1 MLRAELMTAALWKW
15 GKQAYM
21 FKLKLIV
28 GVILN
33 LAIFGGLLFLPAG
46 TLEWRRAWIFM
57 GVVLAGAVAST
68 VSIYRNNPA
77 VLDERF
83 KPPVQPGQPLVD
95 KIIVSLFIAAF
106 PGVLV
111 FIPLDVFR
119 FHLLPRPG
127 TLVSAVG
134 LILFIAGWWIMTLA
148 LRENPF
154 AAPVVRHLEERR
166 QTVVATGVY
175 SFIRHPMYTG
185 AALLLIG
192 APLWLESYAA
202 ALLAIVPIG
211 LLALRIVYEERFLR
225 RELKGYDT
233 YAEKVRRRLIPLLW

>member
-1 MLRAELMTAALWKW
+1 
-15 GKQAYM
+15 M

-95 KIIVSLFIAAF
+95 KIIVSLFIAALA
-106 PGVLV
+106 GVFI

-119 FHLLPRPG
+119 CHLLPRPG

-134 LILFIAGWWIMTLA
+134 LILFIAGWWIMTMA
-148 LRENPF
+148 LKENPF
-154 AAPVVRHLEERR
+154 AAPVVRHQEERR

-175 SFIRHPMYTG
+175 NFVRHPMYAG

-202 ALLAIVPIG
+202 ALLAIAPIG
-211 LLALRIVYEERFLR
+211 LLALRIVFEERFLR